1 MRVWLCV
8 VARYVSGFWLLAK
21 VYSVSYGDSKCGQ
34 QMCSA
39 DIAKQIVRNSDF
51 QTSSLTD

>member
-8 VARYVSGFWLLAK
+8 VVRYVSGFWPLAK